1 MKPVI
6 LESRRSGHWG
16 SLKQCGLVLAL
27 AAAGCSHAQ
36 MPPRSVP
43 NGALS
48 LPPGVIAPVNRA
60 ATLRFLTQASFGP
73 NAADEDAVGR
83 LGARAWIDKQFL
95 LPARSHRAQWEAADA
110 AIRAADPTRSA
121 GVNEVLDT
129 FWTQA
134 LTGPDQ
140 LRLRVAFALSQIFV
154 ISSIDSAVG
163 NEPRALADWL
173 DMLGANA
180 FGNYRD
186 LLQAVALHPQ
196 MGRYLSH
203 LRNQK
208 ADPVTGRVPD
218 QNFARESMQLFSI
231 GLVALNPDGTPAGSS
246 ETYGPDDV
254 AGLAKVFT
262 GWSWAC
268 PAAPSSNTCFNNGR
282 PPNNGEPDPDRAFKP
297 MVPYP
302 QFHSGEEKRFLGVTI
317 PPQNPADPVA
327 SLKVALDTLAAHPN
341 VGPFIGRQLIQR
353 LVTSNPSPQYVA
365 AVSQAFANNG
375 AGVRGELK
383 AVIRAVLLHPEAQ
396 QPASAA
402 GTGGKLR
409 EPVLRLA
416 AFLRAYP
423 HTSDSGQWKVGNTD
437 NPANSLNQTPLRAPS
452 VFNFYRPGYVAPLS
466 NSAARGMVAPELQI
480 LDETSA
486 AGWINAMRDNL
497 SRGVGSTFAPTNR
510 RDLQRNWATEMAQA
524 AKPGALVAKVTE
536 TLLAGQ
542 ATQALN
548 DEITAAVAS
557 IAVPAFN
564 GNNQAAID
572 NALRN
577 RVFAALL
584 LTLATPDY
592 IVHR

>member
-1 MKPVI
+1 MQRHPGN
-6 LESRRSGHWG
+6 STRRA
-16 SLKQCGLVLAL
+16 LPALTAAVLAI
-27 AAAGCSHAQ
+27 AAIGCSHAQ
-36 MPPRSVP
+36 LPPRGAN
-43 NGALS
+43 NGS
-48 LPPGVIAPVNRA
+48 LGPPPGTVTPANRA

-73 NAADEDAVGR
+73 NAADEEAVGK
-83 LGARAWIDKQFL
+83 LGPRAWIDKQFL
-95 LPARSHRAQWEAADA
+95 QPARSHRAQWEAADA
-110 AIRAADPTRSA
+110 AIRAADPTRRA
-121 GVNEVLDT
+121 GTGEVLDA

-134 LTGPDQ
+134 ITGQDQ

-154 ISSIDSAVG
+154 ISAVDG
-163 NEPRALADWL
+163 AVNNEPRALADWL

-208 ADPVTGRVPD
+208 ADAVTGRVPD
-218 QNFARESMQLFSI
+218 QNFARESMQLLSI
-231 GLVALNPDGTPAGSS
+231 GLVALNPDGTPAGPG
-246 ETYGPDDV
+246 ETYGPEDV

-268 PAAPSSNTCFNNGR
+268 PAAPSNACFNSGNPG
-282 PPNNGEPDPDRAFKP
+282 GGLLPDPDRAFKP

-302 QFHSGEEKRFLGVTI
+302 QFHSAEEKRFLGTTI
-317 PPQNPADPVA
+317 PAQNPADPVT
-327 SLKVALDTLAAHPN
+327 SLRVALDTLAAHPN

-353 LVTSNPSPQYVA
+353 LVTSNPSRDYVA
-365 AVSQAFANNG
+365 AVSSAFADNG
-375 AGVRGELK
+375 SGVRGDLK

-396 QPASAA
+396 QPAAPTS
-402 GTGGKLR
+402 TGGKLR

-416 AFLRAYP
+416 AYLRAYP
-423 HTSDSGQWKVGNTD
+423 HTSDSRQWRVGNTD
-437 NPANSLNQTPLRAPS
+437 NPATSLAQTPLRAPS

-486 AGWINAMRDNL
+486 AGWINYMRDNL
-497 SRGVGSTFAPTNR
+497 SRGVGANGATLNR

-524 AKPGALVAKVTE
+524 TKPGALVAKVTE

-542 ATQALN
+542 ATPTLN
-548 DEITAAVAS
+548 TEITAAVSA
-557 IAVPAFN
+557 IVVPAFN
-564 GNNQAAID
+564 GSNQAAID
-572 NALRN
+572 TALRN

-584 LTLATPDY
+584 LTLATPDF

>member
-1 MKPVI
+1 MQRPIRSV
-6 LESRRSGHWG
+6 SRWHEPACAVA
-16 SLKQCGLVLAL
+16 LLAL

-36 MPPRSVP
+36 VPMRSP
-43 NGALS
+43 SNGALGA
-48 LPPGVIAPVNRA
+48 PPGVIAPANRE
-60 ATLRFLTQASFGP
+60 ATLRFLTQATFGP
-73 NAADEDAVGR
+73 NAADEAAVGK
-83 LGARAWIDKQFL
+83 LGPARWIDKQFQ
-95 LPARSHRAQWEAADA
+95 LPPRSHRAQWEAADA
-110 AIRAADPTRSA
+110 AIRAADPNRRA
-121 GVNEVLDT
+121 GTNEVLDA

-134 LTGPDQ
+134 LTGQDQ

-154 ISSIDSAVG
+154 VSAVDSAVN

-173 DMLGANA
+173 DMLGAHA

-231 GLVALNPDGTPAGSS
+231 GLVPLNPDGSPAGAG

-268 PAAPSSNTCFNNGR
+268 PAAPSNACFNSGNPG
-282 PPNNGEPDPDRAFKP
+282 GGLQPDPDRAFKP

-302 QFHSGEEKRFLGVTI
+302 QFHSAEEKRFLGVTI
-317 PPQNPADPVA
+317 PVQNPADPVT
-327 SLKVALDTLAAHPN
+327 SLKIALDTLAAHPN

-365 AVSQAFANNG
+365 AVAAAFADNG
-375 AGVRGELK
+375 SGVRGDMK
-383 AVIRAVLLHPEAQ
+383 AVIRAVLLHAEAQ
-396 QPASAA
+396 KPAAA
-402 GTGGKLR
+402 SGTGGKLR

-437 NPANSLNQTPLRAPS
+437 NPGTALAQTPLRAPS

-466 NSAARGMVAPELQI
+466 NSATRGMVAPELQI

-486 AGWINAMRDNL
+486 AGWINYMRDNL
-497 SRGVGSTFAPTNR
+497 SRGIGSSGGPLNR
-510 RDLQRNWATEMAQA
+510 RDLQRNWSDEMSLAT
-524 AKPGALVAKVTE
+524 KPGAMVARFTQ

-542 ATQALN
+542 ATPALN
-548 DEITAAVAS
+548 DEIAAAVSA
-557 IAVPAFN
+557 IVVPAYN
-564 GNNQAAID
+564 GSNQAAID

-577 RVFAALL
+577 RAFAALL
-584 LTLATPDY
+584 LTLATPEY

>member
-1 MKPVI
+1 MHLKTLFP
-6 LESRRSGHWG
+6 RRLRISTAAGAA
-16 SLKQCGLVLAL
+16 LAL
-27 AAAGCSHAQ
+27 LVTGCSHAQ
-36 MPPRSVP
+36 VP
-43 NGALS
+43 TSSTPTGALS
-48 LPPGVIAPVNRA
+48 RPGTLAPVDRA
-60 ATLRFLTQASFGP
+60 ANLRFLTQATMGP
-73 NAADEDAVGR
+73 SAADEAALAP
-83 LGARAWIDKQFL
+83 LGPQRWIEKQFQ

-110 AIRAADPTRSA
+110 AIRAADPTRRA
-121 GVNEVLDT
+121 GVNEVLDA

-154 ISSIDSAVG
+154 VSAVDSAVA

-231 GLVALNPDGTPAGSS
+231 GLVALNPDGTPSGTA
-246 ETYGPDDV
+246 EAYGPDDV

-268 PAAPSSNTCFNNGR
+268 PAAPSNNCFNNGT
-282 PPNNGEPDPDRAFKP
+282 PGNGVAGDPDRAFKP

-302 QFHSGEEKRFLGVTI
+302 QFHSAEEKRFLGTTI
-317 PPQNPADPVA
+317 PAQNPADPVT
-327 SLKVALDTLAAHPN
+327 SLRIALDTLAAHPN

-375 AGVRGELK
+375 SGVRGDLK
-383 AVIRAVLLHPEAQ
+383 AVIRAVLLHPEARQ
-396 QPASAA
+396 LAA
-402 GTGGKLR
+402 PTSTGGKLR
-409 EPVLRLA
+409 EPVLRLS

-423 HTSDSGQWKVGNTD
+423 HTSDSGQWRVGNTD
-437 NPANSLNQTPLRAPS
+437 NPATSLAQSPLRAPS

-497 SRGVGSTFAPTNR
+497 SRGVGSTGAALNR
-510 RDLQRNWATEMAQA
+510 RDLQRNWAAEMALA
-524 AKPGALVAKVTE
+524 DKPGALVAKVTE

-542 ATQALN
+542 ATPALN
-548 DEITAAVAS
+548 SEITAAVSA
-557 IAVPAFN
+557 IVVPAFN
-564 GNNQAAID
+564 GSNQAAID
-572 NALRN
+572 TALRN
-577 RVFAALL
+577 RVFSTLL
-584 LTLATPDY
+584 LTLATPDF